1 MEILAHVF
9 SSEIVV
15 SERLPPLS
23 ISEHVDPVNK
33 M

>member
-1 MEILAHVF
+1 MEILVQVF
-9 SSEIVV
+9 SLEIVV

-23 ISEHVDPVNK
+23 ISQRVDPVNK